1 MGDNEARIRQL
12 EQHAAESFALL
23 MASAPELGAEVHRM
37 AGATAFRW
45 SAVPTVLFNR
55 VLGLGLD
62 HMPTDDEIGAVL
74 ALYRSAGL
82 PCYIQLCPLAN
93 WQELG
98 QRLEASG
105 LQRHPSWPVLAL
117 IADHWIPVSAQPSIV
132 IELVDTTNRADF
144 IRVMLEAFGM
154 KPPLDRAIAASLDS
168 PAVFGFLARYDGEP
182 AGTGMLV
189 LQAGV
194 AGLYSGGVLA
204 SFRRRG
210 IHSALIAARVRMAID
225 RGFELIYSE
234 TEEIG
239 NQSHRDLARQG
250 FFVVYEHVNWH
261 LPPSTK
267 GNDHGG

>member
-93 WQELG
+93 WRELG

-105 LQRHPSWPVLAL
+105 LQRHPSISL
-117 IADHWIPVSAQPSIV
+117 
-132 IELVDTTNRADF
+132 ELVDATNRADF
-144 IRVMLEAFGM
+144 IRVMLEAFAM
-154 KPPLDRAIAASLDS
+154 APPVDGLIAASLGS
-168 PAVFGFLARYDGEP
+168 PDVCSFLARYEGEP
-182 AGTGMLV
+182 AGTGTLIIK
-189 LQAGV
+189 AGV
-194 AGLYSGGVLA
+194 AGLYSGGVLTA
-204 SFRRRG
+204 FRRRG

-225 RGFELIYSE
+225 RGFELMYSE